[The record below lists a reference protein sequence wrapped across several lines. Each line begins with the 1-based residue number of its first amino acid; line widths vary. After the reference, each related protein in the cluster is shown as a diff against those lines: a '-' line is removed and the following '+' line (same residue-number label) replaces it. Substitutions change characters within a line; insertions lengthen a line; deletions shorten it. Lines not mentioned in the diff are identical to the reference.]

1 MPKVVSGVWTIGD
14 DLGGNPGGG
23 GLTAAGITA
32 ISAAPDESVHS
43 NAVFPGV
50 FNGVLEK
57 FSFAN
62 LIALVRSTVGLG
74 RQINPTG
81 KLPVLRADGEDFHY
95 QLENPATLPS
105 VASNAPTNPDLMNAA
120 IIYKDTAEGETANE
134 LYYKRK
140 HDRESVIIT
149 FNDTS
154 PRSFGTDYRSFGWTA
169 HIIPDVAEPTPG
181 NHPYPS
187 VPTHWNAFMRVISI
201 SQGTYQWR
209 LYADAAF
216 SGLGTL
222 YLDMRANG
230 DDQDFIQNVALTKAG
245 ADSYWA
251 SEAYAEADFP
261 FRVLS
266 SRSERTR
273 IRIRKADNTLSDS
286 IIHLIPVDDVRE
298 ALVDEDRLHS
308 VYADILDLMAQHLD
322 NVGGGG
328 PSTYTLLATG
338 DPSNIRTGFSFK
350 AAMVVAMRAAWNTS
364 HHFELRFKLSTAQY
378 ATREI
383 WTIPQPLP
391 STAIQVYAGIATS
404 DTGQPRVV
412 DFTLTP
418 TTGSVSTGVDNSWP
432 KVWSMVACRSP
443 MPSPSPG

>member
-1 MPKVVSGVWTIGD
+1 
-14 DLGGNPGGG
+14 
-23 GLTAAGITA
+23 
-32 ISAAPDESVHS
+32 
-43 NAVFPGV
+43 
-50 FNGVLEK
+50 
-57 FSFAN
+57 
-62 LIALVRSTVGLG
+62 
-74 RQINPTG
+74 
-81 KLPVLRADGEDFHY
+81 
-95 QLENPATLPS
+95 
-105 VASNAPTNPDLMNAA
+105 MNAA
-120 IIYKDTAEGETANE
+120 IIYKDTAEGEAANE

-187 VPTHWNAFMRVISI
+187 VPTHGNAFMRVISI

-222 YLDMRANG
+222 YLDMRAND

-298 ALVDEDRLHS
+298 ALVDENR
-308 VYADILDLMAQHLD
+308 
-322 NVGGGG
+322 
-328 PSTYTLLATG
+328 PSTWTTWAAAGRRRIRSWRPETLATSG
-338 DPSNIRTGFSFK
+338 LALASRRRWWSLCGQRGTRLTTLNLDSNSR
-350 AAMVVAMRAAWNTS
+350 R
-364 HHFELRFKLSTAQY
+364 RST
-378 ATREI
+378 
-383 WTIPQPLP
+383 
-391 STAIQVYAGIATS
+391 
-404 DTGQPRVV
+404 
-412 DFTLTP
+412 
-418 TTGSVSTGVDNSWP
+418 
-432 KVWSMVACRSP
+432 
-443 MPSPSPG
+443 